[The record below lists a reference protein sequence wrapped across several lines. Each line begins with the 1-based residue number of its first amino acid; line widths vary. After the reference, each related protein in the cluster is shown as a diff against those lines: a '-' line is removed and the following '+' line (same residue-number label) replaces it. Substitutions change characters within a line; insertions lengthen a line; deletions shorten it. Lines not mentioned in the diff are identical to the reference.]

1 MRGAHQGG
9 RDRCSAGCWFLHRCS
24 PREAPEGILAPGPRN
39 QKPLYERRFDLKRFL
54 GKTALVTG
62 ASRGI
67 GAAVAR
73 MLSER
78 GADVVINFRSKEF
91 RAAQVAAQVESL
103 GRRALLAP
111 ADLTD
116 AGSVAA
122 MARAVQIVS
131 GDMIEGTITPK
142 LLERASRGLI
152 ESRRGQAGVL
162 PTVEEFAAAIVDAAA
177 AAHSPHGHVFFVG
190 CID

>member
-1 MRGAHQGG
+1 
-9 RDRCSAGCWFLHRCS
+9 
-24 PREAPEGILAPGPRN
+24 
-39 QKPLYERRFDLKRFL
+39 LKRFL

-91 RAAQVAAQVESL
+91 RAAQVAAQVESP